1 MLNPE
6 KLPTISEDEIFAS
19 VERRRKWL
27 DGIAITG
34 GEPTL
39 QPDLKDFCAKAKQKG
54 LQVAIETNGSNP
66 DVLQDLIDSGLVD
79 YVAMD
84 VKAPLIY
91 ERYREITGIEDR
103 DFFERVLRSV
113 KLLRESQIDYEF
125 RTTLVP
131 DLLRPED
138 VIEIANQL
146 KGAKRYA
153 LQQFV
158 PHSTLDPAFE
168 QKRPWSKE
176 DVERTRKAISGMF
189 KRFEVRNI

>member
-1 MLNPE
+1 M
-6 KLPTISEDEIFAS
+6 PTHLEDEIFAA
-19 VERRRKWL
+19 VEKRRKWL
-27 DGIAITG
+27 DGIAVTG

-39 QPDLKDFCAKAKQKG
+39 QPELKDFCKRAKEKG

-66 DVLQDLIDSGLVD
+66 DILQDLIASGLVD

-84 VKAPLIY
+84 VKAPLVY
-91 ERYREITGIEDR
+91 ERYREITGVDDQ

-113 KLLRESQIDYEF
+113 KLLKESQIDYEF

-158 PHSTLDPAFE
+158 PHATVNPDFE
-168 QKRPWSKE
+168 KKRPWPKE
-176 DVERTRKAISGMF
+176 DVERTRKAVSGMF